1 VHMLTLLSQESRN
14 YILYNIM
21 DLDEIKEKLA
31 VYDIFNFI
39 VKKTMYTE
47 IQGYLVVL
55 KEMTQTEEVILLI
68 ERINMIQD
76 PNDNIP

>member
-1 VHMLTLLSQESRN
+1 
-14 YILYNIM
+14 M

-55 KEMTQTEEVILLI
+55 KEMTQTEEVVLLI
-68 ERINMIQD
+68 ERINMIQE

>member
-1 VHMLTLLSQESRN
+1 MLTLLSQESRN

-68 ERINMIQD
+68 ERINMIQE

>member
-1 VHMLTLLSQESRN
+1 MLTLLSQESRN

>member
-1 VHMLTLLSQESRN
+1 MHMLTLLSQESRN

>member
-1 VHMLTLLSQESRN
+1 MLTLLSQESRN

-55 KEMTQTEEVILLI
+55 KEMTQTEEVVLLI
-68 ERINMIQD
+68 ERINMIQE